1 MIFREYLKSKIHQIM
16 SFLIC
21 VAIFALVFYLMHIE
35 LNAIWYPALICTV
48 FAAIY
53 SCYDCLLY
61 KKKHET
67 LKKAMNNIDVTL
79 DNLPKPSGL
88 IEEDYH
94 VLLERLFKEKNREL
108 QEIKA
113 SREETTE
120 YVALWTHQIK
130 TPLTALQLMS
140 EDIRNADKAELKSR
154 LFEIDNYADTML
166 QFLRLEGNVNDLVLK
181 SYNVQNMVN
190 QAVKYF
196 ARIFIAKG
204 LAVEIDISNDFEMI
218 TDEKWFVF
226 VLKQL
231 ISNALKYTDKGRIR
245 IISKKAE
252 DYIILSIQD
261 TGVGIAPEDLPRI
274 FERGYTGYNGR
285 KDKKASGLG
294 LYLTQRINDML
305 GHSITIDSKL
315 SVGTEVILKVKNK

>member
-1 MIFREYLKSKIHQIM
+1 MIFREYLKSKIRQIM
-16 SFLIC
+16 SFLVC

-48 FAAIY
+48 FATIY
-53 SCYDCLLY
+53 TCYDFLLY

-67 LKKAMNNIDVTL
+67 LKKAMNNIDITL
-79 DNLPKPSGL
+79 DNLPKPSEL
-88 IEEDYH
+88 IEDDYCA
-94 VLLERLFKEKNREL
+94 LLEMLFKEKNKEL

-130 TPLTALQLMS
+130 TPLTALQLIA
-140 EDIRNADKAELKSR
+140 ENIQEPDKTELKSR

-166 QFLRLEGNVNDLVLK
+166 QLLRLEGTINDLVLK
-181 SYNVQNMVN
+181 SCNVKNMVN

-196 ARIFIAKG
+196 ARIFITKG
-204 LAVEIDISNDFEMI
+204 LNVEIDISNDLEMI
-218 TDEKWFVF
+218 TDEKWFIF

-231 ISNALKYTDKGRIR
+231 ISNALKYTEEGKIK
-245 IISKKAE
+245 ITSQKSV

-261 TGVGIAPEDLPRI
+261 TGIGIAMEDLPRI

-294 LYLTQRINDML
+294 LYLTRRITDML
-305 GHSITIDSKL
+305 GHSITIKSKL
-315 SVGTEVILKVKNK
+315 SVGTEVIIKVKNK